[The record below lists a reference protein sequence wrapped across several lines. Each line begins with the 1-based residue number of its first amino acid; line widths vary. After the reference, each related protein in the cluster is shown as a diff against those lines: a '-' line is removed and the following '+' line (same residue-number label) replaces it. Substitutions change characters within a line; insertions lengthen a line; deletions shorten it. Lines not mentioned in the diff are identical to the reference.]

1 MQEIKSRARDV
12 SSNNFRRPPWLQS
25 KSASLLL
32 VSLAISPAC
41 LLAILIYKYSVDVP
55 YWDQWALAPI
65 FEKVA
70 RGSLGFNDLFA
81 QQNEYRQFF
90 PNVIFISLGW
100 LTAWNVKYEMLVIFL
115 LACFVSL
122 NLYRLNRLTVHGSST
137 QRLPALLVVNLF
149 IFSPIQYDNWLFGVQ
164 IVYFMP
170 VACITTGI
178 LVAYSK
184 LNISTKFLICMSL
197 STISTFSSA
206 NGILCWIVALPVLA
220 WSKPHQDL
228 LGKNLL
234 WKKWLILL
242 WVIGFALN
250 LAAYLYDYQKPA
262 LHPSLSNS
270 LLRPSQA
277 SLYFL
282 AFLGAG
288 FAVGRHPLTVA
299 VITGTTSMLLFIL
312 SCGYL
317 LRFRTDFALVRRM
330 IGWVMIGAYSVLTGM
345 MVTYGRLGF
354 GVEQSLSSRYTTF
367 SIYLIVS
374 LVPLTLIIFDHAA
387 KTSGFQRYKRLTAQL
402 ISLACI
408 ALIGLHLL
416 IDVLAIGQM
425 KLMRHERLQAKA
437 CVTFINIAQGECLT
451 KKAYPNLSELKRGAT
466 ILDNL
471 GFLRPGLVKSNRVEE
486 IQGKGEES
494 LNAYGSFNSL
504 MKGDGGVYTAS
515 GWAILPRREEP
526 ADSVVLT
533 YEKADGDSIM
543 FMVVSPV
550 LERKSITKAVRKDVS
565 TDARWQTSFS
575 QNELPSDAV
584 NLAAWAFDALTG
596 KAFRLSGTHS
606 L

>member
-1 MQEIKSRARDV
+1 MQATKSRARDV
-12 SSNNFRRPPWLQS
+12 SSNNFRRRHWLQS
-25 KSASLLL
+25 KSASLPL

-41 LLAILIYKYSVDVP
+41 LLAILVFKYSVDVP
-55 YWDQWALAPI
+55 YWDQWALAPL
-65 FEKVA
+65 FEKLA

-100 LTAWNVKYEMLVIFL
+100 LTAWNVKYEMLIIFL

-122 NLYRLNRLTVHGSST
+122 NLYRLNRLTMHGSRT
-137 QRLPALLVVNLF
+137 QRLLALLVVNLF
-149 IFSPIQYDNWLFGVQ
+149 IFSPNQYDNWLFGVQ

-170 VACITTGI
+170 MACITTCI

-184 LNISTKFLICMSL
+184 LNIGAKYLICMCL

-206 NGILCWIVALPVLA
+206 NGILCWIVALPVIA

-228 LGKNLL
+228 LG
-234 WKKWLILL
+234 KKWLILL

-262 LHPSLSNS
+262 LHPPLSNP
-270 LLRPSQA
+270 LLHPSQA
-277 SLYFL
+277 GLYFL

-288 FAVGRHPLTVA
+288 FAVGRHPLIVA
-299 VITGTTSMLLFIL
+299 AITGTTSMLLFVL

-317 LRFRTDFALVRRM
+317 VMFRTDFAIVRRM
-330 IGWVMIGAYSVLTGM
+330 IGWVMIGAYSILTGL

-367 SIYLIVS
+367 SMYLIVS

-387 KTSGFQRYKRLTAQL
+387 KINRFQKYKRLTAQL
-402 ISLACI
+402 ISLGCI
-408 ALIGLHLL
+408 ALIGVHLL

-425 KLMRHERLQAKA
+425 KLMRHELLQAKA

-451 KKAYPNLSELKRGAT
+451 KKVFPNLSELKRGAI
-466 ILDNL
+466 ILDGL

-486 IQGKGEES
+486 IQGTGEGS
-494 LNAYGSFNSL
+494 FTAYGSFNSL

-515 GWAILPRREEP
+515 GWAVLPSRAEP

-533 YEKADGDSIM
+533 YEKADGDSII
-543 FMVVSPV
+543 FMVVSPI

-575 QNELPSDAV
+575 QNELPPDAV
-584 NLAAWAFDALTG
+584 KLSAWAFDALTG